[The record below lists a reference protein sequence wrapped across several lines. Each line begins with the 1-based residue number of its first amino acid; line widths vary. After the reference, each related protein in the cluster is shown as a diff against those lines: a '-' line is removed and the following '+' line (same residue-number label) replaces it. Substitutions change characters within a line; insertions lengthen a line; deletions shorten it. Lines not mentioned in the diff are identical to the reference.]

1 MEAVIIGSL
10 LGAGYLLNK
19 TGKNDRNI
27 NEDTETSFKMP
38 SEKSIYE
45 SDRYDDSKN
54 YEDDRVINSFKKAKD
69 GINTNVIAPQFNNDI
84 FNTQH
89 TSVKY
94 LQNSL
99 TGEKKSLDDY
109 KHNNMLPF
117 FGSHVRQVTDSKSNR
132 AILENHTGI
141 EYFSNKKQDPKP
153 MFEPSKD
160 VNATYGTQNVNESIY
175 QRIQPSIYR
184 QNELPF
190 EQEIVGPGLNQ
201 GFNTTPAG
209 GFHQDPRDYTMPK
222 NIDQLRP
229 LSRPQITY
237 AGRVVSGK
245 DVNDKRAQI
254 GKVDK
259 NRPDK
264 FYIQNEDRYLTTTGA
279 YLRETKRP
287 YIIAKDTNRK
297 YTKSY
302 TGSAKTT
309 DAKAQRQRE
318 LYKISTRQ
326 NFLNDW
332 KLNPHNKGA
341 WSNVAFGNYNKNAMS
356 VFTNERDITGQRT
369 HVTNFRG
376 IINAITAPLLDVF
389 RTTRKENFEA
399 NPNEEGY
406 VGVGHISRNIVW
418 DSNDVARTTI
428 KETTI
433 DNDHDGFL
441 KGPNKVTIYD
451 PNDVVKTTTKE
462 TTLYSREGNVGGN
475 NGQNG
480 LGYITNKQKAPN
492 TNRQFSG
499 DYEYEG
505 TAHHTTF
512 KEHMTYDTDYNMRQN
527 IAREGTLIGRA
538 PTDESVKLWN
548 GVDKVNVDI
557 KKLDSDTVNTRQ
569 MTTEK
574 VYNSIPQNI
583 PCSYTAQKNNYE
595 DKDKDLMNNRIEPSM
610 LNAFKSNPYTQPLD
624 SYAWN

>member
-1 MEAVIIGSL
+1 MEALIIGGL
-10 LGAGYLLNK
+10 LTSGYLLN
-19 TGKNDRNI
+19 TSGKNDRNK
-27 NEDTETSFKMP
+27 NDDTVTSFASP

-54 YEDDRVINSFKKAKD
+54 YEDDRVIANFKKAENAIK
-69 GINTNVIAPQFNNDI
+69 TNIVPPQFNNDI

-99 TGEKKSLDDY
+99 TGEKKKLSDY
-109 KHNNMLPF
+109 THNNMLPF

-132 AILENHTGI
+132 AILENHTGV
-141 EYFSNKKQDPKP
+141 EYFSNKKQDPTP

-254 GKVDK
+254 GKVEK

-287 YIIAKDTNRK
+287 FIIAKDTNRK

-302 TGSAKTT
+302 TGSAKTV
-309 DAKAQRQRE
+309 DAKAERQRE
-318 LYKISTRQ
+318 LYKIST
-326 NFLNDW
+326 
-332 KLNPHNKGA
+332 H
-341 WSNVAFGNYNKNAMS
+341 
-356 VFTNERDITGQRT
+356 
-369 HVTNFRG
+369 
-376 IINAITAPLLDVF
+376 
-389 RTTRKENFEA
+389 FEA

-441 KGPNKVTIYD
+441 KGPSKVTIYD
-451 PNDVVKTTTKE
+451 PNDVLKTTTKE
-462 TTLYSREGNVGGN
+462 TTLFSREGNVGGN

-480 LGYITNKQKAPN
+480 LGYITNEQEVAN

-527 IAREGTLIGRA
+527 IAKEGTLIGRV

-548 GVDKVNVDI
+548 GVDKFNVDI
-557 KKLDSDTVNTRQ
+557 KKLDSDTINTRQ
-569 MTTEK
+569 MSSEK
-574 VYNSIPQNI
+574 VYNSIQQNI

-595 DKDKDLMNNRIEPSM
+595 DKDRDLMNNRIEPSM
-610 LNAFKSNPYTQPLD
+610 LDAFKSNPYTQPLD
-624 SYAWN
+624 SYAYN